1 MRWESGNEKLKGA
14 EHKETKR
21 EGEGKKKTGE
31 KTAAKKVLHEVLS
44 YCLQP
49 LLL

>member
-1 MRWESGNEKLKGA
+1 MLRSEAPEDDVRWESGNEKLKGA

-31 KTAAKKVLHEVLS
+31 KTAAKVLHGRS
-44 YCLQP
+44 
-49 LLL
+49 